1 MAIRMSRAREPVEQ
15 SDALAP
21 SGADDAQHPCHEQGA
36 RHAGRTVAVLPNAH
50 GESDCSF
57 LFVVGG
63 DNALEI
69 DEVPKR
75 RPEPKHASAER
86 SGLAGRRVRRGPCE
100 RSPLFHG
107 WRFATFGW
115 TSTSV
120 T

>member
-1 MAIRMSRAREPVEQ
+1 MAKRISGALEPVEQ
-15 SDALAP
+15 GDALAS
-21 SGADDAQHPCHEQGA
+21 SGADDAQHPRHKQDA
-36 RHAGRTVAVLPNAH
+36 RHAGRPVAVLSNAH
-50 GESDCSF
+50 GKSDRSF

-63 DNALEI
+63 NDALEI